1 MTGAGPVRSV
11 DAMNNDEARQ
21 PQGSRTVRTAR
32 TAAIV
37 AGVLFGAI
45 AALHGLWALGITWPF
60 GDKEA
65 LSETV
70 FGSPASTFPPPAA
83 TLAVTVLLGAA
94 AMVVTG
100 KGGVWGARMP
110 RWVFTAGTWA
120 VTAVLFLRAAFYGPA
135 AIGSDAINR
144 TWELALYTPLCL
156 VLGLLCWVVARS
168 DARSRRGHPGQSRRH
183 EVLG

>member
-1 MTGAGPVRSV
+1 MRINEPSLADQSRI
-11 DAMNNDEARQ
+11 ARI
-21 PQGSRTVRTAR
+21 
-32 TAAIV
+32 AAIV
-37 AGVLFGAI
+37 AGTLFGVI
-45 AALHGLWALGITWPF
+45 AALHGLWATGITWPF

-83 TLAVTVLLGAA
+83 TIAVTVLLAAA
-94 AMVVTG
+94 AMLVTG
-100 KGGVWGARMP
+100 RAGLWGARMP

-120 VTAVLFLRAAFYGPA
+120 VAAVLFLRAAFFGPA

-144 TWELALYTPLCL
+144 SWELALYTPLCL
-156 VLGLLCWVVARS
+156 VIALLCAVVARG
-168 DARSRRGHPGQSRRH
+168 DVPARPAHRWPRGSH